1 MCVVRPSA
9 MIAAMDVA
17 LLLAAFGFGF
27 LARTVGLPP
36 LIGYLA
42 AGFVLHGFGFET
54 TSAIQA
60 IADVGI
66 LLLLFGIG
74 LKLRVRTLA
83 APQVWGTATAFAV
96 VATTATAGVLWVVAQ
111 LGLPLAADLDLVGLA
126 VIGFAFSFCSTV
138 FTVKVLEEGNETA
151 SVAGRVAIGVL
162 ILQDVF
168 AVAFLVAVGGTRPSP
183 WALLVVPVFLLVGP
197 ALWWLLDRVG
207 HGETLVLL
215 GFAAAVGIGA
225 ELFELVDLKPDLGA
239 LVAGILL
246 AAHRRAPE
254 LAGRLLDF
262 KDLFLVAFFLSI
274 GLQGFPSGAAW
285 AIGGIVLLVLPL
297 RTFLLFWLFTRFRL
311 RARTSLGAALHLSTF
326 SEFGLIVAAAALG
339 EGLIGEGWL
348 ATLAVAVGLSFV
360 AASVAG
366 RLRYSLHG
374 RLGERL
380 AAFERHP
387 TVAGDA
393 VIDIAD
399 ARILVFGMGR
409 VGTGAYD
416 ELVVRRGGRVLGVDV
431 DEAKLLRHIGRGRN
445 VIRGDALDRDFWER
459 VRLHPDIEF
468 AVVTMGRHHANV
480 ECVKRVREF
489 LPDVRIAAVANYPDQ
504 VAELQAVGV
513 DVARNLHEEA
523 GQALADDA
531 LGAVYGA

>member
-1 MCVVRPSA
+1 

-96 VATTATAGVLWVVAQ
+96 VATTATAGMLWVVAQ

-183 WALLVVPVFLLVGP
+183 LALLVVPVFLLVGP

-215 GFAAAVGIGA
+215 GFAAAVGI
-225 ELFELVDLKPDLGA
+225 
-239 LVAGILL
+239 
-246 AAHRRAPE
+246 
-254 LAGRLLDF
+254 
-262 KDLFLVAFFLSI
+262 LS
-274 GLQGFPSGAAW
+274 
-285 AIGGIVLLVLPL
+285 
-297 RTFLLFWLFTRFRL
+297 
-311 RARTSLGAALHLSTF
+311 
-326 SEFGLIVAAAALG
+326 LI
-339 EGLIGEGWL
+339 
-348 ATLAVAVGLSFV
+348 
-360 AASVAG
+360 
-366 RLRYSLHG
+366 
-374 RLGERL
+374 
-380 AAFERHP
+380 
-387 TVAGDA
+387 
-393 VIDIAD
+393 
-399 ARILVFGMGR
+399 
-409 VGTGAYD
+409 
-416 ELVVRRGGRVLGVDV
+416 
-431 DEAKLLRHIGRGRN
+431 HI
-445 VIRGDALDRDFWER
+445 
-459 VRLHPDIEF
+459 
-468 AVVTMGRHHANV
+468 
-480 ECVKRVREF
+480 
-489 LPDVRIAAVANYPDQ
+489 
-504 VAELQAVGV
+504 
-513 DVARNLHEEA
+513 
-523 GQALADDA
+523 
-531 LGAVYGA
+531 

>member
-1 MCVVRPSA
+1 
-9 MIAAMDVA
+9 MDIA

-36 LIGYLA
+36 LIGYIA
-42 AGFVLHGFGFET
+42 AGFVLHGFGFEA
-54 TSAIQA
+54 TSAIEVV
-60 IADVGI
+60 ADVGI

-96 VATTATAGVLWVVAQ
+96 LATAGMAGLLWLVGW
-111 LGLPLAADLDLVGLA
+111 LGLPLAADLDPVGLV

-138 FTVKVLEEGNETA
+138 FTVKVLEQGNETA

-168 AVAFLVAVGGTRPSP
+168 AVAFLVAVGGTQPSP
-183 WALLVVPVFLLVGP
+183 WALLVVPAFLIVGP
-197 ALWWLLDRVG
+197 LLGWLLDRVG

-215 GFAAAVGIGA
+215 GFTAAVGVGA
-225 ELFELVDLKPDLGA
+225 ELFSLVDLKPDLGA

-246 AAHRRAPE
+246 ANHRRAPE
-254 LAGRLLDF
+254 LASRLLDF
-262 KDLFLVAFFLSI
+262 KDLLLVGFFLSI
-274 GLQGFPSGAAW
+274 GLAGIPTGPAW
-285 AIGGIVLLVLPL
+285 AIGGIVLVVLPL
-297 RTFLLFWLFTRFRL
+297 RTLLLVWLFTRFRL
-311 RARTSLGAALHLSTF
+311 RARTSLGAALHLSTH

-339 EGLIGEGWL
+339 EGLIDEEWL
-348 ATLAVAVGLSFV
+348 AALAVAVGLSFV
-360 AASVAG
+360 AASIGG
-366 RLRYSLHG
+366 RLRYALHG
-374 RLGERL
+374 RVGDAL
-380 AAFERHP
+380 ASLERHP
-387 TVAGDA
+387 TVAEDA

-409 VGTGAYD
+409 VGTGAFD
-416 ELVVRRGGRVLGVDV
+416 ELVIRRGNCVLGVDV
-431 DEAKLLRHIGRGRN
+431 DEAKLLRHVGRGRN

-459 VRLHPDIEF
+459 VRLHPDVELV
-468 AVVTMGRHHANV
+468 VVTMGRHHANV

-504 VAELQAVGV
+504 VAELQAAGV

-523 GQALADDA
+523 GQALADDT
-531 LGAVYGA
+531 LGAIHGT